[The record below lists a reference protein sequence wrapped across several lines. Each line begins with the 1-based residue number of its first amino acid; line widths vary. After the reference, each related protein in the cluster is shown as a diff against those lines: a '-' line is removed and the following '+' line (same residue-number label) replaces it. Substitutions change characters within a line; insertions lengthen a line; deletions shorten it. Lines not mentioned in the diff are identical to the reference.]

1 MRSLAQIVPG
11 QTPDQ
16 SATSPQSTVTVSETV
31 VEPINHLSATH
42 TQVRAALLEHGFI
55 QFYPLVAAL
64 AGNPKAALM
73 LGHGLYWTRTY
84 LSKKPERDGWF
95 YKTATEWRQA
105 TGLST
110 REQETARADL
120 RDSGFWSEQL
130 AGAPARMYFRIN
142 LAELGRQAALRAQA
156 DFNGWTWKDELVSL
170 LMGQPVMFFR
180 PLADL
185 SGSVLSGLLL
195 SHLLGQQRQALME
208 GKVSGSGWFPINVQA
223 DGELLSL
230 GPKAHRNARDSL
242 RNAGFIQEAWT
253 QERRPTLMASVNL
266 QAIVA
271 CMAGQAPPSENTPAG
286 RKARKA
292 ARTSTSQPSLPG
304 SQALLLPTPPALP
317 NKAVVLGQRGNVTHL
332 ARLLGVDSKALPRS
346 ADPALSESEVS
357 QSSPIS
363 SFQGLPFCRNSN
375 GANEQYGEGDLTTNQ
390 QLTSGKGCPFVETGE
405 EGPSDAKGGP
415 FVEAQVALL
424 SKLYIQKVFT
434 NPPPMRE
441 RALTRGG
448 DVVDAAW
455 RGRSLD
461 LPLEKP
467 KDEQASLDAKPV
479 AVPPLAEPQS
489 LLEPVALAMPPRLD
503 PALHDSAMAVMAGLD
518 VQVQQLLLDELA
530 GHMSSPHKPVRSPL
544 GFLHT
549 ITSKQRDGTL
559 IATMAQEV
567 AIARSRQAQVVKAV
581 ELAAQGSAQAD
592 AAVTLPSANP
602 EQIARLRQQRDE
614 LIARTRG
621 VS

>member
-1 MRSLAQIVPG
+1 MRSLAQITAG
-11 QTPDQ
+11 QAPDQ
-16 SATSPQSTVTVSETV
+16 TATSPQSSVTVTETV

-55 QFYPLVAAL
+55 QFYPLVAAM
-64 AGNPKAALM
+64 AGSPKAALM

-120 RDSGFWSEQL
+120 RESGFWSEQL

-156 DFNGWTWKDELVSL
+156 DFNGWNWKDELVSL
-170 LMGQPVMFFR
+170 LMGRPVMYFR

-271 CMAGQAPPSENTPAG
+271 CMAGQAAPSENTPAG

-292 ARTSTSQPSLPG
+292 ARTSTSQPALPG
-304 SQALLLPTPPALP
+304 SQALLLPSPPSVP
-317 NKAVVLGQRGNVTHL
+317 NKAMVLAQHGNVTHL
-332 ARLLGVDSKALPRS
+332 ARLLGVDSKALSRG
-346 ADPALSESEVS
+346 ADQASSEPAT
-357 QSSPIS
+357 SSIS
-363 SFQGLPFCRNSN
+363 PFQGLPFCRNSN

-390 QLTSGKGCPFVETGE
+390 QLTSGKGCPFVETGG

-441 RALTRGG
+441 RVLTRGG

-467 KDEQASLDAKPV
+467 KAEQASLDAKPV
-479 AVPPLAEPQS
+479 TVPPLAEAQS
-489 LLEPVALAMPPRLD
+489 LLEPVALVMPPRLD
-503 PALHDSAMAVMAGLD
+503 PALHDSAMSVMAGLD
-518 VQVQQLLLDELA
+518 VQIQQLLLDELA
-530 GHMSSPHKPVRSPL
+530 GHMASPHKPVRSPL

-567 AIARSRQAQVVKAV
+567 ALARSRQAQVVKAV
-581 ELAAQGSAQAD
+581 ELAAQGSDQAGD
-592 AAVTLPSANP
+592 AVTLPSVNP

-614 LIARTRG
+614 LIARSRG
-621 VS
+621 LS